1 MICKSRISEK
11 PSTSYHLWGKSKL
24 ESFYPPNVHWYTS
37 FYIGKISKSLT
48 NEFNSVNDEIL
59 WNPISQIGK
68 IIAFTT
74 NMYFYPK
81 NVLVSMITGVWKS
94 KNSNIFILN
103 SVNGG
108 QSFLSKTNYDFFYS
122 KLHPNLHRNHILGD
136 RNFCWIRKDYII
148 VNWAWAPSSPTR
160 SSFYNKYFRHFQRS
174 FRAQAI
180 SYSRCSWN
188 KVCEKLPPWSWFPR
202 RSKPPWSIAGR
213 RQASRK

>member
-1 MICKSRISEK
+1 MGDLNTPKIHTETFFLPHLPKHTSYWVIYMSRNGEKS
-11 PSTSYHLWGKSKL
+11 STSHHLGGKSKL
-24 ESFYPPNVHWYTS
+24 GTFYPPNVYWYTS

-81 NVLVSMITGVWKS
+81 NVLVGMITGVWKS

-122 KLHPNLHRNHILGD
+122 KLHP
-136 RNFCWIRKDYII
+136 II
-148 VNWAWAPSSPTR
+148 YRMMN
-160 SSFYNKYFRHFQRS
+160 
-174 FRAQAI
+174 
-180 SYSRCSWN
+180 
-188 KVCEKLPPWSWFPR
+188 
-202 RSKPPWSIAGR
+202 GR
-213 RQASRK
+213 MKRWLLL

>member
-1 MICKSRISEK
+1 MGYLNTPKIHTETFFLPYLPKHTSYWVIYMSRNGEKS
-11 PSTSYHLWGKSKL
+11 STSHHLEGKSKL
-24 ESFYPPNVHWYTS
+24 GTFYPPNVYWYTS

-122 KLHPNLHRNHILGD
+122 KLHPREQ
-136 RNFCWIRKDYII
+136 R
-148 VNWAWAPSSPTR
+148 R
-160 SSFYNKYFRHFQRS
+160 SSY
-174 FRAQAI
+174 
-180 SYSRCSWN
+180 
-188 KVCEKLPPWSWFPR
+188 KLLLDRTSTKATIIW
-202 RSKPPWSIAGR
+202 IY
-213 RQASRK
+213 

>member
-1 MICKSRISEK
+1 M
-11 PSTSYHLWGKSKL
+11 

-48 NEFNSVNDEIL
+48 NEFNLVNDEIL

-122 KLHPNLHRNHILGD
+122 KLHPTVPLKKLFFFHYKKYTTPGPGMQCWVLHMGLYDDSTMWYNNVIITLIINLNTT
-136 RNFCWIRKDYII
+136 KD
-148 VNWAWAPSSPTR
+148 
-160 SSFYNKYFRHFQRS
+160 
-174 FRAQAI
+174 
-180 SYSRCSWN
+180 
-188 KVCEKLPPWSWFPR
+188 
-202 RSKPPWSIAGR
+202 
-213 RQASRK
+213 

>member
-1 MICKSRISEK
+1 M
-11 PSTSYHLWGKSKL
+11 

-81 NVLVSMITGVWKS
+81 NVLVGMITGVWKS

-122 KLHPNLHRNHILGD
+122 KLHPNRYFYYQVHTMSSGFDPNLHQLLINHVASLRNESALRRTIKPRKHFSRSHQGS
-136 RNFCWIRKDYII
+136 RHCWHPGWIKFNVSGGCQLRLRKI
-148 VNWAWAPSSPTR
+148 
-160 SSFYNKYFRHFQRS
+160 FRGLQ
-174 FRAQAI
+174 
-180 SYSRCSWN
+180 
-188 KVCEKLPPWSWFPR
+188 K
-202 RSKPPWSIAGR
+202 
-213 RQASRK
+213 